1 MYDVECTPLFVCSLS
16 KGEGEEGEKKRVRE
30 RESSA
35 NLAEP
40 FEMCTKHTVSTE
52 GHALT
57 CISACHR
64 FPFFLLAP
72 QFPSTSSA
80 SGPYKG
86 TAAGRFC
93 ADDSTAGAKAPV
105 LSIRFAAVAS
115 LLSPSFFLFL

>member
-64 FPFFLLAP
+64 S
-72 QFPSTSSA
+72 PSSCWLPS
-80 SGPYKG
+80 
-86 TAAGRFC
+86 
-93 ADDSTAGAKAPV
+93 
-105 LSIRFAAVAS
+105 S
-115 LLSPSFFLFL
+115 LLHHQHQGHTKALLRGGSVRMILQLVLRRQCSQ